1 MNASTRLPH
10 DAEAWLTELHD
21 HLHALDPSLRQE
33 IVDGFRAHI
42 IDSSASDSGEAM
54 EDVLTALGTPAE
66 TAARVLDEQR
76 EATGNDPA
84 RYRWGAKRITQIV
97 ALALTIAATLA
108 LLIIP
113 SYTSVSEDSTGEETI
128 ETLPLLSVVGAWYL
142 IVLALPIVFTI
153 APLIPKHR
161 RWQTV
166 SIVSTILLVLF
177 AMIGSLSIG
186 YYYIPAAIAAIVA
199 VFLSTTGRRTH
210 PRSFTG
216 RAADGDT

>member
-1 MNASTRLPH
+1 MNASTGLPH

-21 HLHALDPSLRQE
+21 RLHALDPALRQE

-42 IDSSASDSGEAM
+42 IDSSTSDSVEAM
-54 EDVLTALGTPAE
+54 RDVLTALGTPAE

-76 EATGNDPA
+76 DATGNDPT

-97 ALALTIAATLA
+97 AAALTVAATLA
-108 LLIIP
+108 LLILP

-128 ETLPLLSVVGAWYL
+128 ETLPLLSVVGVWYL
-142 IVLALPIVFTI
+142 VVLVLPLVFTV

-161 RWQTV
+161 WWQTV
-166 SIVSTILLVLF
+166 SVISTILLVLF
-177 AMIGSLSIG
+177 TAIGSLSIG

-199 VFLSTTGRRTH
+199 AFLPSSGRRTRS
-210 PRSFTG
+210 RSFTG
-216 RAADGDT
+216 RTAESDA

>member
-42 IDSSASDSGEAM
+42 IDSSASDSVEAM

-66 TAARVLDEQR
+66 TAARILDEQR

-97 ALALTIAATLA
+97 AAALTVAATLA

-113 SYTSVSEDSTGEETI
+113 SYTSVSENSAGEETI
-128 ETLPLLSVVGAWYL
+128 ETLPLLAVVGTWYL
-142 IVLALPIVFTI
+142 VVLALPIVFTI

-166 SIVSTILLVLF
+166 SVVSTILLVMF
-177 AMIGSLSIG
+177 TVIGALSIG
-186 YYYIPAAIAAIVA
+186 YYYIPAAIVAIIA
-199 VFLSTTGRRTH
+199 VFLPTSGRRTR
-210 PRSFTG
+210 PRS
-216 RAADGDT
+216 

>member
-21 HLHALDPSLRQE
+21 HLHALDPALRQE

-42 IDSSASDSGEAM
+42 IDSSASDSAEAVG
-54 EDVLTALGTPAE
+54 DVLAALGTPAE
-66 TAARVLDEQR
+66 AAARVIDEQR
-76 EATGNDPA
+76 EATGDDPA
-84 RYRWGAKRITQIV
+84 RYRWGAKRVTQII
-97 ALALTIAATLA
+97 AAALTVAATLA

-128 ETLPLLSVVGAWYL
+128 ETVPLLTVVGAWYL
-142 IVLALPIVFTI
+142 VVLALPIVFTI

-161 RWQTV
+161 RWQTI

-177 AMIGSLSIG
+177 TVIGSLSIG
-186 YYYIPAAIAAIVA
+186 YYYIPASIVAIVA
-199 VFLSTTGRRTH
+199 LFLPTSERRTR

-216 RAADGDT
+216 TTAEGDT